1 MVTMQFLI
9 KHDVVID
16 CDVDSATY
24 PQELEQLLKQGF
36 ELSGNTISAQSRQHA
51 RDLYQQRYGEDLA
64 QYSIFS
70 SLLELPQML
79 GSRCG

>member
-9 KHDVVID
+9 KHDVVIG
-16 CDVDSATY
+16 CNVDSATY
-24 PQELEQLLKQGF
+24 PQELEQLLEQGF
-36 ELSGNTISAQSRQHA
+36 ELSGKTICAQSRQHA

-64 QYSIFS
+64 QYSMVS